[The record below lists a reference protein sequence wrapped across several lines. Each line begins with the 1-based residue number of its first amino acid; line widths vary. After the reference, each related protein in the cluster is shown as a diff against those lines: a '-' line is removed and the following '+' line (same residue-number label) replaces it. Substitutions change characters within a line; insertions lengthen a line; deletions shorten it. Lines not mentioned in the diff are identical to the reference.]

1 MTLQYQFYF
10 QKFLRTFEIAS
21 KIQKYEVLTM
31 EISEEL
37 KKLNPADPEI
47 KIFGEIAGRSF
58 SLWQIFF
65 LPGKHICSSDG
76 I

>member
-1 MTLQYQFYF
+1 
-10 QKFLRTFEIAS
+10 
-21 KIQKYEVLTM
+21 M

-37 KKLNPADPEI
+37 KKLNPADPGI